1 MSACWKHA
9 VQPLVTASH
18 ARLCNTP
25 HTIKHAQALWYPPPP
40 TCSVR
45 VSPGSRVRAS
55 GPMGVLPCTA
65 QYAVNASAWG

>member
-18 ARLCNTP
+18 ARLCNTL

-40 TCSVR
+40 HLQCESVTR
-45 VSPGSRVRAS
+45 QQGARLWPNGSVALH
-55 GPMGVLPCTA
+55 GTA
-65 QYAVNASAWG
+65 GSEDV